1 MGRSGPRA
9 PARRD
14 SGVLNAHR
22 TWAVAALAAWI
33 ASAALQLIADATRI
47 SVASA
52 AINGTGVS
60 LTDAQNSD
68 RLVSLAALIH
78 LGVFVLAAV
87 TFLMWLYRAVANNHA
102 LGAYELRFT
111 PGWAVGW
118 WFVPFANLVRPL
130 QIIAEAWRAA
140 DPSASRST
148 VETRS
153 RLRTPAIVIA
163 WWLLYLIGNVIALF
177 ERWTSGDPLT
187 RTPWRNRARHR
198 FASGLEHGRRIGN
211 HPGRARHSARGGKDP
226 AADPLS
232 PRKRDGPS
240 RTSIIADGRGAPSA
254 GRLE

>member
-1 MGRSGPRA
+1 MDNVGAPLSPGPPTISADGRWLWNGMQWTARAGPTGFR
-9 PARRD
+9 
-14 SGVLNAHR
+14 SLNAHR

-47 SVASA
+47 NVASA
-52 AINGTGVS
+52 VINGTGVS

-87 TFLMWLYRAVANNHA
+87 AFLMWLYRAVANNHA

-130 QIIAEAWRAA
+130 QIVAEAWRAA

-148 VETRS
+148 AETRS
-153 RLRTPAIVIA
+153 HLRAPAIVIA

-187 RTPWRNRARHR
+187 R
-198 FASGLEHGRRIGN
+198 L
-211 HPGRARHSARGGKDP
+211 
-226 AADPLS
+226 
-232 PRKRDGPS
+232 
-240 RTSIIADGRGAPSA
+240 RGATEIDIVSLVVLSA
-254 GRLE
+254 AAGMAITLIVLLTRREEAKIRQLTP

>member
-1 MGRSGPRA
+1 MSYAANGSPGWEGHIHGQRRPAAICWSADDLSGRAMVMEWDAVDR
-9 PARRD
+9 ARRPD
-14 SGVLNAHR
+14 GIRSLNAYR

-33 ASAALQLIADATRI
+33 ASAALQVIADATRI
-47 SVASA
+47 SVVSA
-52 AINGTGVS
+52 VINGTGVS
-60 LTDAQNSD
+60 LDDAQNSD

-87 TFLMWLYRAVANNHA
+87 AFLMWLYRAVANNHA

-118 WFVPFANLVRPL
+118 WFVPLANLVCPL

-148 VETRS
+148 AELRA
-153 RLRTPAIVIA
+153 RLRTPAIVIT

-187 RTPWRNRARHR
+187 QPVAQQSRRR
-198 FASGLEHGRRIGN
+198 FASCLERGRRMAITLVVLLG
-211 HPGRARHSARGGKDP
+211 D
-226 AADPLS
+226 
-232 PRKRDGPS
+232 
-240 RTSIIADGRGAPSA
+240 
-254 GRLE
+254 